1 MTKHSYTAT
10 FKRKDETVFTKRF
23 LASDLF
29 EADEHALQYATKR
42 DILYLDLG
50 LQFSRKVSY
59 VVLYV
64 AFLKGLYG
72 LLVFIACQKLVLW
85 WILIEGIKPEI
96 VDKKEIKC

>member
-10 FKRKDETVFTKRF
+10 FKRKDRTVFSKTF

-29 EADEHALQYATKR
+29 EADEYALEYATKR

-50 LQFSRKVSY
+50 PADQQKVKLRI
-59 VVLYV
+59 LYV
-64 AFLKGLYG
+64 AFLKGLNG

-85 WILIEGIKPEI
+85 WHPY
-96 VDKKEIKC
+96 

>member
-1 MTKHSYTAT
+1 MTKHRYVEK

-50 LQFSRKVSY
+50 PAVQ
-59 VVLYV
+59 
-64 AFLKGLYG
+64 
-72 LLVFIACQKLVLW
+72 
-85 WILIEGIKPEI
+85 
-96 VDKKEIKC
+96 